1 MRPVSKKRASTL
13 AERERVRTH
22 VLERD
27 GGCVFW
33 PTAWGER
40 GRTEWIAGDLLTAPQ
55 ACDWGALA
63 VHEVI
68 QRSVRPG
75 SELEPDLCVT
85 LCQRHH
91 LWCHENIAEA
101 TRLGLLAPSWA
112 ASEFKEGRRL

>member
-1 MRPVSKKRASTL
+1 MRRVSKKRQATL
-13 AERERVRTH
+13 VERAAVRAH

-33 PTAWGER
+33 LQVWGER
-40 GRTEWIAGDLLTAPQ
+40 GRTEWLPGDLVGAPQ
-55 ACDWGALA
+55 CGGELI

-75 SELEPDLCVT
+75 SELEPDLCVC
-85 LCQRHH
+85 LCERHH
-91 LWCHENIAEA
+91 GWVHDRIAEA
-101 TRLGLLAPSWA
+101 TRIGLLAASWQ